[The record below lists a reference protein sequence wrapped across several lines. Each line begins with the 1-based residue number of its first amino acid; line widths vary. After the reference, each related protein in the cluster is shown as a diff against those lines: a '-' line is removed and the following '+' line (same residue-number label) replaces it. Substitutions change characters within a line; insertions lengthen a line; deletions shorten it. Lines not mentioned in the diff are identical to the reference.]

1 MPPRR
6 RDRQSPDPEEEREM
20 SRERGRQVQNP
31 DMEREV
37 RNLRARMED
46 METSQ
51 RRKADVG
58 DISESE
64 NEDDVGHGGEEIPVE
79 DAATERLL
87 KAVARMGAKVKMDV
101 PVYEGNLDVEE
112 LLDWI
117 RALDTYFDYEDIEE
131 DKKVRHAVT
140 RLKGHAALW
149 WDELQADRRCQGKQ
163 KIKSW
168 DRMIAKMK
176 AKFIP
181 RDYQI
186 SLFRR
191 MQNLRQKLMTVK
203 EYTEEF
209 YRLNIRAGHRESN
222 DEKVARYMNGLRY
235 EIQDEM
241 SMETIRTVEDAYQMA
256 LKAEEKLS
264 RKQESKRPRQKSA
277 QRQISCPGK
286 NQKPRDDWK
295 KPQTRTERGG
305 SSQRGRY
312 AEQRE
317 QHTEQR
323 GGYADNNRFPRT
335 RGRGRGRGG
344 VITCFTCGK
353 NGHRS
358 FECPE
363 KKKETGETHIAEA
376 QRRDVEAEYAEGG
389 RSLVMRKVLL
399 TPEKEMENSAQR
411 NSLFRTACKTKDRVC
426 KVIVDSGST
435 DNLVSTEM
443 VEKLELETT
452 DHPSPYK
459 VSWLQKGHQVNVTKQ
474 CLVDIKIGGYN
485 DKILCDVIP
494 MDVCH
499 LLLGRPWQ
507 YDRNVIHDGRMN
519 TYTLEKNGR
528 THMLHPIEDK
538 EVKPEVSNTVLLM
551 SGKELLTEVKKKE
564 DPQFFV
570 VRKPRIVLTS
580 TRVDDLPEEVQGLL
594 EEFADIVVDEL
605 PRSLPPMR
613 SVSHHI
619 DLIPG
624 ASFPN
629 KAAYRLTPQENEE
642 VKRQV
647 QELLD
652 KGLVRESLS
661 PCVVPTVLSPKKDG
675 GWRMCTDSRAINK
688 ITIRYRF
695 PLPRMDDLMDCLS
708 GAIFFS
714 KIDLKSGYHQIRM
727 REGDEWKTTF
737 KTNEG
742 LYEWL
747 VMPFGLTNAPSTFMR
762 LMNEVLKDF
771 IGKFVIVYLDD
782 ILIFSKTKAEHLKHL
797 AIVMKRLQQEKLLI
811 NMKKSSFMKTELIY
825 LGFVISANELRMDPD
840 KVEVIKNWPSPRNIF
855 EVRSFHGLASF
866 YRKFIRN
873 FSGISAA
880 MMDTVKKRHKSF
892 HWTEEAEKSFNLL
905 KRKIT
910 EQPIL
915 VLPDF
920 QKTFQVK
927 CDASGFAI
935 GAVLSQDDRPIAYFS
950 EKLNEAKE
958 KYSTYDK
965 EFYAIIQALKN
976 GGTI

>member
-1 MPPRR
+1 VTADVPWVAVCVRVVSERILLFSIAEKRENSPCQPRR
-6 RDRQSPDPEEEREM
+6 ERQSPDPEDREV
-20 SRERGRQVQNP
+20 RRRGRPVQNP
-31 DMEREV
+31 EMERQI
-37 RNLRARMED
+37 RDLRARLED
-46 METSQ
+46 MEAAQ
-51 RRKADVG
+51 RRTASAG
-58 DISESE
+58 DLSDSE
-64 NEDDVGHGGEEIPVE
+64 GEVEAEPQGEVAAE
-79 DAATERLL
+79 DAANERLI
-87 KAVARMGAKVKMDV
+87 KAIARMSSKTKMDI
-101 PVYEGNLDVEE
+101 PAYEGSLDAEE

-140 RLKGHAALW
+140 KLKGHAALW
-149 WDELQADRRCQGKQ
+149 WDELQADRRSKGKQ

-186 SLFRR
+186 TLFRR

-209 YRLNIRAGHRESN
+209 YKLNIRAGHRESD

-235 EIQDEM
+235 DIQDEM
-241 SMETIRTVEDAYQMA
+241 SMTTIRTVEDAYQMA

-264 RKQESKRPRQKSA
+264 RKPAQRGRGRSQPKDKSVAQDRFQKS
-277 QRQISCPGK
+277 K
-286 NQKPRDDWK
+286 DDWK

-305 SSQRGRY
+305 SSQRGQH
-312 AEQRE
+312 AEQRR
-317 QHTEQR
+317 QQTEQS
-323 GGYADNNRFPRT
+323 GGYADNNTFPRT

-353 NGHRS
+353 DGHKAVD
-358 FECPE
+358 CPDR
-363 KKKETGETHIAEA
+363 KKDRGEAHIAEA
-376 QRRDVEAEYAEGG
+376 QRRNAEAEDAEDG
-389 RSLVMRKVLL
+389 RSLMMRKVLL
-399 TPEKEMENSAQR
+399 TPEKEVEDTTQR
-411 NSLFRTACKTKDRVC
+411 NRLFRTACKTKDRVC

-507 YDRNVIHDGRMN
+507 YDRNVVHDGKMN

-528 THMLHPIEDK
+528 THMLLPIKEK
-538 EVKPEVSNTVLLM
+538 EVKPEPRNTILLM
-551 SGKELLTEVKKKE
+551 SGKELLAEVKKKE

-570 VRKPRIVLTS
+570 VRKPRVVLTS
-580 TRVDDLPEEVQGLL
+580 TRVDDLPEEIQELL

-605 PRSLPPMR
+605 PHSLPPMR

-624 ASFPN
+624 ASLPN

-652 KGLVRESLS
+652 KGLIRESLS

-708 GAIFFS
+708 GAKFFS
-714 KIDLKSGYHQIRM
+714 KVDLKSGYHQIRM

-762 LMNEVLKDF
+762 LMNEVLKEF

-782 ILIFSKTKAEHLKHL
+782 ILIFSKTKEEHLKHL
-797 AIVMKRLQQEKLLI
+797 AAVMRKLQQEKLLI
-811 NMKKSSFMKTELIY
+811 NMRKSSFMKTELIY
-825 LGFVISANELRMDPD
+825 LGFVISANELKMDPS
-840 KVEVIKNWPSPRNIF
+840 KVEVIKNWPSPRNVF

-866 YRKFIRN
+866 YRN
-873 FSGISAA
+873 SSGISVELA
-880 MMDTVKKRHKSF
+880 
-892 HWTEEAEKSFNLL
+892 
-905 KRKIT
+905 
-910 EQPIL
+910 Q
-915 VLPDF
+915 
-920 QKTFQVK
+920 Q
-927 CDASGFAI
+927 
-935 GAVLSQDDRPIAYFS
+935 
-950 EKLNEAKE
+950 
-958 KYSTYDK
+958 
-965 EFYAIIQALKN
+965 
-976 GGTI
+976 